1 MIRRKASHFP
11 CFKYTRLAGPRL
23 DNLFSII
30 SQLNMTPHTLARA
43 PTLALAALVLCAALP
58 AGAQTAPAKKLA
70 PAKVVKK
77 TSPKVVAEP
86 APPAAAAPEQVDA
99 AERVFYGTYDC
110 EFKQSIDIVASPKYP
125 SYVDVKH
132 GKADYLMKPVL
143 SSTGAIRL
151 EDVRG
156 DTLMVQIASKS
167 MLLNVKTA
175 QRIVDDCV
183 SPKQRELIE
192 AAKLAKSAAVTAAAA
207 SAAEAASAPV
217 AASMPAANSAAEPAA
232 APAASAT
239 PAMTTIAPSAAT
251 R

>member
-1 MIRRKASHFP
+1 MSAVRCTPLS
-11 CFKYTRLAGPRL
+11 CFKYTRLAGARL
-23 DNLFSII
+23 DNRFPTL
-30 SQLNMTPHTLARA
+30 LHPNMTHHTLARA
-43 PTLALAALVLCAALP
+43 SSFAVAALVLCATLP
-58 AGAQTAPAKKLA
+58 AQAQTAPTKKPA

-77 TSPKVVAEP
+77 APPKVVAAP
-86 APPAAAAPEQVDA
+86 PPPPAAATPEQVDA

-132 GKADYLMKPVL
+132 GKAEYLMKPVL

-192 AAKLAKSAAVTAAAA
+192 AARAAKAAAVVAAAA
-207 SAAEAASAPV
+207 SAAEAASAP
-217 AASMPAANSAAEPAA
+217 ASAAAT
-232 APAASAT
+232 APAPAGSSASAVTTTAPAT
-239 PAMTTIAPSAAT
+239 PTK
-251 R
+251 

>member
-1 MIRRKASHFP
+1 
-11 CFKYTRLAGPRL
+11 
-23 DNLFSII
+23 
-30 SQLNMTPHTLARA
+30 MTTHTPARS
-43 PTLALAALVLCAALP
+43 TALAVAAFVLCAALP
-58 AGAQTAPAKKLA
+58 AMAQTAPAKKPA

-77 TSPKVVAEP
+77 APAKAAPVEPPPP
-86 APPAAAAPEQVDA
+86 APATPEQVDA
-99 AERVFYGTYDC
+99 AERVYYGVYDC
-110 EFKQSIDIVASPKYP
+110 EFKQTIDSVASPKYP

-192 AAKLAKSAAVTAAAA
+192 VARAAKAAAVAA
-207 SAAEAASAPV
+207 SAASAPLAADTAAGSTVAPASAP
-217 AASMPAANSAAEPAA
+217 ASAAP
-232 APAASAT
+232 T
-239 PAMTTIAPSAAT
+239 MTTTAPLLQT
-251 R
+251 K

>member
-1 MIRRKASHFP
+1 MTH
-11 CFKYTRLAGPRL
+11 YTP
-23 DNLFSII
+23 
-30 SQLNMTPHTLARA
+30 ARA
-43 PTLALAALVLCAALP
+43 TILAAAALVLCAALP
-58 AGAQTAPAKKLA
+58 ARAQTAPAKKSA

-77 TSPKVVAEP
+77 TPPKVVAEP

-125 SYVDVKH
+125 SYVNVRH

-183 SPKQRELIE
+183 SPKQRDLIE

-217 AASMPAANSAAEPAA
+217 AASAAPAASMPVVDSAPAAAA
-232 APAASAT
+232 APAASAAPT
-239 PAMTTIAPSAAT
+239 MTTVTPSAAT
-251 R
+251 K